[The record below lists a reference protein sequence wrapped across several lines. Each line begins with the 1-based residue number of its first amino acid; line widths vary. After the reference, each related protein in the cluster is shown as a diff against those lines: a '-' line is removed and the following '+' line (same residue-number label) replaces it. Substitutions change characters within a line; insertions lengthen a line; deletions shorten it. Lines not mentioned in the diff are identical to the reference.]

1 MNRLAQIGIPG
12 DLDQVVDTKSITVW
26 DFVWAVVIIALSFLI
41 AALTRRLVGRLLRK
55 FPDIPQNYKLLM
67 ASASGWFVI
76 VVGIIYALGVL
87 GVDLGPALI
96 GLLLVAGVAFFAGRG
111 ILENFSAGLVLQ
123 GTTMFVVGDQIETAA
138 GTGTVLEITGRTL
151 TIRTVDG
158 KELNV
163 PNTTVVNEPLTNLTK
178 EGQRRSSL
186 EVGVAY
192 GTDLEEAKAAL
203 QTAAAGCELVIT
215 EPEPEALVGAF
226 GDNAI
231 EFELRFWHEPTIIEE
246 RRAVDAVARAVA
258 LELAEHDIEIAFP
271 QRTLWWGEGQEPSD
285 RAGNREG

>member
-1 MNRLAQIGIPG
+1 MNRLAQIGTPV
-12 DLDQVVDTKSITVW
+12 DLDQFVDTKAITVW
-26 DFVWAVVIIALSFLI
+26 DFVWAIVIIALSFLI
-41 AALTRRLVGRLLRK
+41 AALTRRLVGRVLRK
-55 FPDIPQNYKLLM
+55 FPDIPQNYRLLM

-123 GTTMFVVGDQIETAA
+123 GTTMFVVGDQIETTS

-158 KELNV
+158 RELNV

-203 QTAAAGCELVIT
+203 QTAAGL
-215 EPEPEALVGAF
+215 
-226 GDNAI
+226 D
-231 EFELRFWHEPTIIEE
+231 
-246 RRAVDAVARAVA
+246 RRK
-258 LELAEHDIEIAFP
+258 
-271 QRTLWWGEGQEPSD
+271 
-285 RAGNREG
+285 

>member
-12 DLDQVVDTKSITVW
+12 DLDQVVDTKAITVW

-67 ASASGWFVI
+67 ASATGWFVI

-123 GTTMFVVGDQIETAA
+123 GTTMFVVGDQIETAV
-138 GTGTVLEITGRTL
+138 GTGTVLEKNFHCIC
-151 TIRTVDG
+151 I
-158 KELNV
+158 
-163 PNTTVVNEPLTNLTK
+163 
-178 EGQRRSSL
+178 SM
-186 EVGVAY
+186 
-192 GTDLEEAKAAL
+192 
-203 QTAAAGCELVIT
+203 
-215 EPEPEALVGAF
+215 
-226 GDNAI
+226 
-231 EFELRFWHEPTIIEE
+231 
-246 RRAVDAVARAVA
+246 
-258 LELAEHDIEIAFP
+258 
-271 QRTLWWGEGQEPSD
+271 
-285 RAGNREG
+285 

>member
-1 MNRLAQIGIPG
+1 MNRIAQIGIPG
-12 DLDQVVDTKSITVW
+12 DLDQVVDTKAITVW
-26 DFVWAVVIIALSFLI
+26 DFVWAIVIIALSFLL
-41 AALTRRLVGRLLRK
+41 AALTRRLVGRVLRK
-55 FPDIPQNYKLLM
+55 FPDIPQNYRLLV

-96 GLLLVAGVAFFAGRG
+96 GLLLVAGVGFFAGRG

-123 GTTMFVVGDQIETAA
+123 GTTMFVVGDQIETTS

-203 QTAAAGCELVIT
+203 QTAAAGCGLVIT
-215 EPEPEALVGAF
+215 EPGPEALVAGF

-231 EFELRFWHEPTIIEE
+231 EFELRFWHRPTIIEQ
-246 RRAVDAVARAVA
+246 RRAIDAVARAVA
-258 LELAEHDIEIAFP
+258 LELAERDIVIAFP
-271 QRTLWWGEGQEPSD
+271 QRTLWWGDGQEPLD
-285 RAGNREG
+285 RSGDREG

>member
-1 MNRLAQIGIPG
+1 MNRLAQIGIPS
-12 DLDQVVDTKSITVW
+12 DLDQVVDTKAITVW

-55 FPDIPQNYKLLM
+55 FPDIPQNYRLLV

-87 GVDLGPALI
+87 GVDLGPVLI
-96 GLLLVAGVAFFAGRG
+96 GLLLVAGVGFFAGRG

-123 GTTMFVVGDQIETAA
+123 GTTMFVVGDQIETAS

-151 TIRTVDG
+151 TSRTVDG

-203 QTAAAGCELVIT
+203 QTAAAGCELVLT
-215 EPEPEALVGAF
+215 EPEPEALVSAF

-258 LELAEHDIEIAFP
+258 LELAERDIEIAFP

>member
-1 MNRLAQIGIPG
+1 MNRIAQIGIPSE
-12 DLDQVVDTKSITVW
+12 LDQVVDTKAITVW

-55 FPDIPQNYKLLM
+55 FPDLPQNYKLLM

-123 GTTMFVVGDQIETAA
+123 GTTMFVVGDQIETTA

-178 EGQRRSSL
+178 EGQRLSSL

-203 QTAAAGCELVIT
+203 QAAAAGCKLVIT
-215 EPEPEALVGAF
+215 EPEPEALVSAF

-231 EFELRFWHEPTIIEE
+231 EFELRFWHEPMIIEE

-271 QRTLWWGEGQEPSD
+271 QRTLWWGEGQQPSD

>member
-55 FPDIPQNYKLLM
+55 FPDIPENYKLLM

>member
-1 MNRLAQIGIPG
+1 MNRLAQIGTPS
-12 DLDQVVDTKSITVW
+12 DLGQFVDTKEITVW
-26 DFVWAVVIIALSFLI
+26 DFVWAIVIIALSLLI
-41 AALTRRLVGRLLRK
+41 AALTRRLVGRVLRK
-55 FPDIPQNYKLLM
+55 FPDIPQNYRLVI

-87 GVDLGPALI
+87 GVNLGPALI

-123 GTTMFVVGDQIETAA
+123 GTTMFVVGDQIETTA

-215 EPEPEALVGAF
+215 EPEPEALVSEF
-226 GDNAI
+226 GNNAV

-258 LELAEHDIEIAFP
+258 RELAEHDIQIAFP

>member
-1 MNRLAQIGIPG
+1 MNLLAQIGIPG
-12 DLDQVVDTKSITVW
+12 DLDQVLDTKAITVW

-55 FPDIPQNYKLLM
+55 FPDIPQNYRLLV

-87 GVDLGPALI
+87 GVDLGPVLI
-96 GLLLVAGVAFFAGRG
+96 GLLLVAGVGFFAGRG

-123 GTTMFVVGDQIETAA
+123 GTTMFVVGDQIETTA

-215 EPEPEALVGAF
+215 EPEPEALVSEF
-226 GDNAI
+226 GDNAV

-258 LELAEHDIEIAFP
+258 RELAEHDIEIAFP

>member
-1 MNRLAQIGIPG
+1 MNRIAQIGIPG
-12 DLDQVVDTKSITVW
+12 DLDQVVDTKAITVW

-123 GTTMFVVGDQIETAA
+123 GTTMFVVGDQIETTS

-203 QTAAAGCELVIT
+203 QAAAAGCELVIT
-215 EPEPEALVGAF
+215 EPEPEALVSAF

-231 EFELRFWHEPTIIEE
+231 EFELRFWHEPTIIQE

>member
-1 MNRLAQIGIPG
+1 MNRLAQIGTPG
-12 DLDQVVDTKSITVW
+12 DLGQFVDTKEITVW
-26 DFVWAVVIIALSFLI
+26 DFVWAIVIIALSFLI
-41 AALTRRLVGRLLRK
+41 AALTRRLVGRVLSK
-55 FPDIPQNYKLLM
+55 FPDIPQNYRLVM

-87 GVDLGPALI
+87 GVNLGPALI

-123 GTTMFVVGDQIETAA
+123 GTTMFVVGDQIETTA

-215 EPEPEALVGAF
+215 EPEPEALVSEF
-226 GDNAI
+226 GNNAV
-231 EFELRFWHEPTIIEE
+231 EFELRFWHDPTIIEE

-258 LELAEHDIEIAFP
+258 RELAEHDIQIAFP

>member
-1 MNRLAQIGIPG
+1 MNRLAQVGIPG
-12 DLDQVVDTKSITVW
+12 DLDQLVDTQAITVW
-26 DFVWAVVIIALSFLI
+26 DSVWAIVIVALSFLI
-41 AALTRRLVGRLLRK
+41 AALTRRLVGRVLRK
-55 FPDIPQNYKLLM
+55 FPDLPQNYKLLM

-96 GLLLVAGVAFFAGRG
+96 GLLLIAGVAFFAGRG

-123 GTTMFVVGDQIETAA
+123 GTTMFVVGDQIETTA

-151 TIRTVDG
+151 TLRTVDG
-158 KELNV
+158 KELNI

-215 EPEPEALVGAF
+215 EPAPEALVSEF

-231 EFELRFWHEPTIIEE
+231 EFELRFWHEPTIIGE
-246 RRAVDAVARAVA
+246 RRALDAVARAVA
-258 LELAEHDIEIAFP
+258 VELAEHDIEIAFP
-271 QRTLWWGEGQEPSD
+271 QRTLWWGEGQEPAD

>member
-1 MNRLAQIGIPG
+1 MNRIAQIGIPG
-12 DLDQVVDTKSITVW
+12 DLDQVVDTKAITVW

-67 ASASGWFVI
+67 ASATGWFVI

-123 GTTMFVVGDQIETAA
+123 GTTMFVVGDQIETAV

-186 EVGVAY
+186 EVGVVY

-215 EPEPEALVGAF
+215 EPEPEALVSAF

>member
-1 MNRLAQIGIPG
+1 MNRIAQIGIPG
-12 DLDQVVDTKSITVW
+12 DLDQVVDTKAITVW

-123 GTTMFVVGDQIETAA
+123 GTTMFVVGDQIETTA

-215 EPEPEALVGAF
+215 EPEPEALVSAF

-231 EFELRFWHEPTIIEE
+231 EFELRFWHGPTIIEE

>member
-271 QRTLWWGEGQEPSD
+271 QRTLWWGQGQEPSD

>member
-1 MNRLAQIGIPG
+1 MNRLAQIGTPS
-12 DLDQVVDTKSITVW
+12 DLGQFVDTKEITVW
-26 DFVWAVVIIALSFLI
+26 DFVWAIVIIALSLLI
-41 AALTRRLVGRLLRK
+41 AALTRRLVGRVLRK
-55 FPDIPQNYKLLM
+55 FPDIPQNYRLVI

-87 GVDLGPALI
+87 GVNLGPALI

-123 GTTMFVVGDQIETAA
+123 GTTMFVVGDQIETTA

-215 EPEPEALVGAF
+215 EPEPEALVSEF

-258 LELAEHDIEIAFP
+258 RELAEHDIEIAFP
-271 QRTLWWGEGQEPSD
+271 QRTLWWGEGQESSD
-285 RAGNREG
+285 RAVNREG

>member
-1 MNRLAQIGIPG
+1 MSRLAQIGIPG
-12 DLDQVVDTKSITVW
+12 DLDQVLDTEAITVW
-26 DFVWAVVIIALSFLI
+26 DFVWAIVIVALSLLI
-41 AALTRRLVGRLLRK
+41 AALTRRLVGRALRK
-55 FPDIPQNYKLLM
+55 FPDLPQNYKLLM

-76 VVGIIYALGVL
+76 VVGVVYALGAL

-96 GLLLVAGVAFFAGRG
+96 GLLLIAGVVFFAGRG
-111 ILENFSAGLVLQ
+111 LLENFSAGLVLQ

-215 EPEPEALVGAF
+215 EPGPEALVAGF

-231 EFELRFWHEPTIIEE
+231 EFELRFWHQPTIIEQ

-258 LELAEHDIEIAFP
+258 LELAGRDIVIAFP
-271 QRTLWWGEGQEPSD
+271 QRTLWWGESQEPSD
-285 RAGNREG
+285 RSGNSEG

>member
-1 MNRLAQIGIPG
+1 MNRLAQIGTPG
-12 DLDQVVDTKSITVW
+12 DLGQFVDTKEITVW
-26 DFVWAVVIIALSFLI
+26 DFVWAIVIIALSFLI
-41 AALTRRLVGRLLRK
+41 AALTRRLVGRVLSK
-55 FPDIPQNYKLLM
+55 FPDIPQNYRLVM

-87 GVDLGPALI
+87 GVNLGPALI

-123 GTTMFVVGDQIETAA
+123 GTTMFVVGDQIETTA

-215 EPEPEALVGAF
+215 EPEPEALVSEF
-226 GDNAI
+226 GNNAV

-258 LELAEHDIEIAFP
+258 RELAEHDIQIAFP

>member
-1 MNRLAQIGIPG
+1 MNRIAQIGIPG
-12 DLDQVVDTKSITVW
+12 DLDQVVDTKAITVW
-26 DFVWAVVIIALSFLI
+26 DFVWAIVIIALSFLL
-41 AALTRRLVGRLLRK
+41 AALTRRLVGRVLRK

-87 GVDLGPALI
+87 GVDLGPVLI
-96 GLLLVAGVAFFAGRG
+96 GLLLVAGVGFFAGRG

-123 GTTMFVVGDQIETAA
+123 GTTMFVVGDQIETTA

-215 EPEPEALVGAF
+215 EPEPEALVSEF

-258 LELAEHDIEIAFP
+258 RELAEHDIEIAFP

>member
-1 MNRLAQIGIPG
+1 MSRLAQVGIPG
-12 DLDQVVDTKSITVW
+12 DLDQVLDTEAITVW
-26 DFVWAVVIIALSFLI
+26 DFVWAIVIVALSLLI
-41 AALTRRLVGRLLRK
+41 AALTRRLVGRALRK
-55 FPDIPQNYKLLM
+55 FPDLPQNYKLLM

-76 VVGIIYALGVL
+76 VVGVIYALGVL

-96 GLLLVAGVAFFAGRG
+96 GLLLIAGIVFFAGRG
-111 ILENFSAGLVLQ
+111 LLENFSAGLVLQ

-203 QTAAAGCELVIT
+203 RRQRL
-215 EPEPEALVGAF
+215 GANSSSRNRGRKPSSPGSETTPSSSSF
-226 GDNAI
+226 ASGTNRPSSSSGERSTPLPARWRSNWPSAI
-231 EFELRFWHEPTIIEE
+231 L
-246 RRAVDAVARAVA
+246 
-258 LELAEHDIEIAFP
+258 
-271 QRTLWWGEGQEPSD
+271 
-285 RAGNREG
+285 

>member
-1 MNRLAQIGIPG
+1 MSHLAQVGIPG
-12 DLDQVVDTKSITVW
+12 DLDQVLDTEAITVW
-26 DFVWAVVIIALSFLI
+26 DFVWAIVIVALSLLI
-41 AALTRRLVGRLLRK
+41 AALTRRLVGRALRK
-55 FPDIPQNYKLLM
+55 FPDLPQNYKLLM

-76 VVGIIYALGVL
+76 VVGVIYALGVL

-96 GLLLVAGVAFFAGRG
+96 GLLLIAGVVFFAGRG
-111 ILENFSAGLVLQ
+111 LLENFSAGLVLQ

-151 TIRTVDG
+151 TIRTGDG

-163 PNTTVVNEPLTNLTK
+163 PNSTVVNEPLTNLTK

-215 EPEPEALVGAF
+215 EPGPEALVAGF
-226 GDNAI
+226 GNNAI
-231 EFELRFWHEPTIIEE
+231 EFELRFWHQPTIIEQ

-258 LELAEHDIEIAFP
+258 LELAERDIVIAFP
-271 QRTLWWGEGQEPSD
+271 QRALWWGDGQEPSN
-285 RAGNREG
+285 RSGNSEG

>member
-1 MNRLAQIGIPG
+1 MNHMAQIGIPS
-12 DLDQVVDTKSITVW
+12 DLDQVVDTKAITVW

-55 FPDIPQNYKLLM
+55 FPDLPQNYKLLM

-123 GTTMFVVGDQIETAA
+123 GTTMFVVGDQIETAV

-186 EVGVAY
+186 EVGVVY

-203 QTAAAGCELVIT
+203 QTAAAECELVIT
-215 EPEPEALVGAF
+215 EPEPEALVSAF

>member
-258 LELAEHDIEIAFP
+258 LELAEHNIEIAFP

>member
-12 DLDQVVDTKSITVW
+12 DLDQVVDTKAITVW

-67 ASASGWFVI
+67 ASATGWFVI

-123 GTTMFVVGDQIETAA
+123 GTTMFVVGDQIETAV

>member
-1 MNRLAQIGIPG
+1 MNRITQIGIPG
-12 DLDQVVDTKSITVW
+12 DLDQVVDTQAITVW
-26 DFVWAVVIIALSFLI
+26 DFVWAIVIVALSFLI
-41 AALTRRLVGRLLRK
+41 AALTRRLVGRVLRK
-55 FPDIPQNYKLLM
+55 FPDLAQNYKLLM
-67 ASASGWFVI
+67 ARASGWFVI

-96 GLLLVAGVAFFAGRG
+96 GLLLIAGVAFFAGRG

-123 GTTMFVVGDQIETAA
+123 GTTMFVVGDQIETTA

-192 GTDLEEAKAAL
+192 GTDLEEAKAVL
-203 QTAAAGCELVIT
+203 QTAAAGCILVIT
-215 EPEPEALVGAF
+215 EPEPEALVSEF

-231 EFELRFWHEPTIIEE
+231 EFELRFWHQPTIIEQ

-258 LELAEHDIEIAFP
+258 LQMAEHDIEIAFP
-271 QRTLWWGEGQEPSD
+271 QRTLWWGEGQQPSD
-285 RAGNREG
+285 RARNSEG

>member
-1 MNRLAQIGIPG
+1 MNRIAQIGIPG
-12 DLDQVVDTKSITVW
+12 DLDQVVDTKAITVW

-67 ASASGWFVI
+67 ASATGWFVI

-123 GTTMFVVGDQIETAA
+123 GTTMFVVGDQIETAV

-192 GTDLEEAKAAL
+192 GTDLEEAEAAL

-215 EPEPEALVGAF
+215 EPEPEALVSEF

-231 EFELRFWHEPTIIEE
+231 EFELRFWHEPTIIQE

>member
-1 MNRLAQIGIPG
+1 MSRLAQVGIPG
-12 DLDQVVDTKSITVW
+12 DLDQVLDTEAITVW
-26 DFVWAVVIIALSFLI
+26 DFVWAIVIVALSLLI
-41 AALTRRLVGRLLRK
+41 AALTRRLVGRALRK
-55 FPDIPQNYKLLM
+55 FPDLPQNYKLLM

-76 VVGIIYALGVL
+76 VVGVIYALGVL

-96 GLLLVAGVAFFAGRG
+96 GLLLIAGIVFFAGRG
-111 ILENFSAGLVLQ
+111 LLENFSAGLVLQ

-192 GTDLEEAKAAL
+192 GTDMEEAKAAL

-215 EPEPEALVGAF
+215 EPGPEALVAGF
-226 GDNAI
+226 GDDAI
-231 EFELRFWHEPTIIEE
+231 EFELRFWHQPTIIEQ

-258 LELAEHDIEIAFP
+258 LELAERDIVIAFP
-271 QRTLWWGEGQEPSD
+271 QRTLWWGDGQEPSN
-285 RAGNREG
+285 RSGNSEG

>member
-1 MNRLAQIGIPG
+1 MNRIAQIGIPG
-12 DLDQVVDTKSITVW
+12 DLDQVVDTKAITVW
-26 DFVWAVVIIALSFLI
+26 DFVWAIVIVALSFLI
-41 AALTRRLVGRLLRK
+41 AALTRRLVTRVLRK
-55 FPDIPQNYKLLM
+55 FPEIPQNNKLLM
-67 ASASGWFVI
+67 ASAGGWFVI
-76 VVGIIYALGVL
+76 IVGIIYALGVL

-123 GTTMFVVGDQIETAA
+123 GTTMFVVGDQIETTA

-158 KELNV
+158 KELSV
-163 PNTTVVNEPLTNLTK
+163 TNTTVVNEPLTNLTK

-215 EPEPEALVGAF
+215 EPGPEALVAGF

-231 EFELRFWHEPTIIEE
+231 EFELRFWHQPTIIEQ
-246 RRAVDAVARAVA
+246 RRAIDAVARAVA
-258 LELAEHDIEIAFP
+258 LEPAERDIVTAFP

>member
-1 MNRLAQIGIPG
+1 MNRIAQIGIPG
-12 DLDQVVDTKSITVW
+12 DLDQVVDTKAITVW
-26 DFVWAVVIIALSFLI
+26 DFVWAIVIIALSFLL
-41 AALTRRLVGRLLRK
+41 AALTRRLVGRVLRK
-55 FPDIPQNYKLLM
+55 FPDIPQNYRLLV

-87 GVDLGPALI
+87 GVDLGPVLI
-96 GLLLVAGVAFFAGRG
+96 GLLLVAGVGFFAGRG

-123 GTTMFVVGDQIETAA
+123 GTTMFVVGDQIETTS

-215 EPEPEALVGAF
+215 EPEPEALVSEF

-258 LELAEHDIEIAFP
+258 RELAEHDIEIAFP
-271 QRTLWWGEGQEPSD
+271 QRTLWWGEGQESSD
-285 RAGNREG
+285 RAVNREG

>member
-12 DLDQVVDTKSITVW
+12 DLDQVVDTKAITVW

-67 ASASGWFVI
+67 ASATGWFVI

-123 GTTMFVVGDQIETAA
+123 GTTMFVVGDQIETAV

-215 EPEPEALVGAF
+215 EPEPEALVSAF

>member
-1 MNRLAQIGIPG
+1 MNRIAQIGIPG
-12 DLDQVVDTKSITVW
+12 DLDQVVDTKAITVW

-87 GVDLGPALI
+87 GVDLGPVLI

-123 GTTMFVVGDQIETAA
+123 GTTMFVVGDQIETAV

-215 EPEPEALVGAF
+215 EPEPEALVSAF

>member
-1 MNRLAQIGIPG
+1 MSRLAQVGIPG
-12 DLDQVVDTKSITVW
+12 DLDQVLDTEAITVW
-26 DFVWAVVIIALSFLI
+26 DFVWAIVIVALSLLI
-41 AALTRRLVGRLLRK
+41 AALTRRLVGRALRK
-55 FPDIPQNYKLLM
+55 FPDLPQNYKLLM

-76 VVGIIYALGVL
+76 VVGVIYALGVL

-96 GLLLVAGVAFFAGRG
+96 GLLLIAGVVFFAGRG
-111 ILENFSAGLVLQ
+111 LLENFSAGLVLQ

-163 PNTTVVNEPLTNLTK
+163 PNTTVVNKPLTNLTK

-215 EPEPEALVGAF
+215 EPGPEALVAGF
-226 GDNAI
+226 GDDAI
-231 EFELRFWHEPTIIEE
+231 EFELRFWHQPTIIDQ

-258 LELAEHDIEIAFP
+258 LELAERDIVIAFP
-271 QRTLWWGEGQEPSD
+271 QRTLWWGDRQEPSN
-285 RAGNREG
+285 RSGNSEG

>member
-1 MNRLAQIGIPG
+1 MSRLAQVGIPG
-12 DLDQVVDTKSITVW
+12 DLDQIVDTKAITVW
-26 DFVWAVVIIALSFLI
+26 DFVWAIVIVALSFLI
-41 AALTRRLVGRLLRK
+41 AALTRRLVTRVLRK
-55 FPDIPQNYKLLM
+55 FPEIPQNYKLLM
-67 ASASGWFVI
+67 ASAGGWFVI

-123 GTTMFVVGDQIETAA
+123 GTTMFVVGDQIKTTA

-192 GTDLEEAKAAL
+192 GTDLEKAKAAL

-215 EPEPEALVGAF
+215 EPGPEALVAGF

-231 EFELRFWHEPTIIEE
+231 EFELRFWHQPTIIEQ
-246 RRAVDAVARAVA
+246 RRASDAVARAVA
-258 LELAEHDIEIAFP
+258 LELAERDIVIAFP
-271 QRTLWWGEGQEPSD
+271 QRTLWWVDGQ
-285 RAGNREG
+285 